1 VPLLRGALVRS
12 LRIEPRGYL
21 ALGLVSLGAIGFT
34 AIVSPFP
41 GRPFQHYFGS
51 INPLLAVVLV
61 AVVGVVSLG
70 VLQSRGWFAIVSP
83 GRSRRGL
90 AVAAGLA
97 TLFAVVVVPA
107 DLLIRFPR
115 DLNVPLPQSLFFY
128 PAIGYV
134 VEIVFHALPLALLLL
149 LLGRFWKQSNSNSLV
164 WACIIVAAALE
175 PILQVSLGSSGGPF
189 SVADG
194 FVVLHVFAFNVAQM
208 YVFRRYDFVSMY
220 AFRLVY
226 YLYWHIIW
234 GTLRP
239 HWLF

>member
-1 VPLLRGALVRS
+1 M
-12 LRIEPRGYL
+12 
-21 ALGLVSLGAIGFT
+21 SLGAIGFT
-34 AIVSPFP
+34 AIVSLFP
-41 GRPFQHYFGS
+41 GRPFQRYFGS
-51 INPLLAVVLV
+51 INPLLAVVVV
-61 AVVGVVSLG
+61 AVAGVVSLG
-70 VLQSRGWFAIVSP
+70 LLQSRGWFAIVSP

-90 AVAAGLA
+90 AVAAAFA
-97 TLFAVVVVPA
+97 TLFAVMVVPA

-149 LLGRFWKQSNSNSLV
+149 LLGPLWTQLNPNSLV
-164 WACIIVAAALE
+164 WSCIIVAAALE
-175 PILQVSLGSSGGPF
+175 PILQVTLGSSGGPF

-194 FVVLHVFAFNVAQM
+194 FVALHVFAFNVLQL

-226 YLYWHIIW
+226 YLYWHIVW
-234 GTLRP
+234 GSLRL

>member
-1 VPLLRGALVRS
+1 M
-12 LRIEPRGYL
+12 EPRGYL
-21 ALGLVSLGAIGFT
+21 ALGLVSFGAIGCT
-34 AIVSPFP
+34 AIASLFP
-41 GRPFQHYFGS
+41 GRPFQRYLGG

-61 AVVGVVSLG
+61 AVAGVVSLG
-70 VLQSRGWFAIVSP
+70 LLQSRGWFAIVSP
-83 GRSRRGL
+83 GPSRRGL
-90 AVAAGLA
+90 AVAAAFA
-97 TLFAVVVVPA
+97 TLFAVIVVPA

-134 VEIVFHALPLALLLL
+134 AEIAFHALPLAMLLL
-149 LLGRFWKQSNSNSLV
+149 LLGPIWKEESPNSLV
-164 WACIIVAAALE
+164 WLCIIVASALE
-175 PILQVSLGSSGGPF
+175 PILQVSLSSSGGSF

-194 FVVLHVFAFNVAQM
+194 FVALHVFAFNAAQL

-220 AFRLVY
+220 ATRLVY

-234 GTLRP
+234 GALRL